1 MDGPKA
7 HCSMGKLAH
16 KATRGISWGPT
27 RGTLSTIDVA
37 LIHPTI
43 GDMAHPTT
51 QNPNSS
57 LMKKK
62 NSRLRRSPEWIECL
76 FVKHPWPHPRVM
88 TLDVRLFHLLVAW
101 WRYQHTSF
109 CLPPAME
116 PPPIRH
122 LYPVIFFLHSS
133 PPFLLHGHPPRCSLS
148 PFPLSLDL
156 AGSRLWWGS
165 YSSSLRL
172 GGRHL
177 GVVVDGVWG
186 SLLGSRHHSLIA
198 LRGGYLH
205 LAPLLYTFEL
215 KWVAYLSIVVIVA
228 NLTPLVDCHAPQTPY
243 PCLHDRT
250 CPHTC
255 NTLPPLYCS
264 KLFELVW
271 PTHWL
276 L

>member
-1 MDGPKA
+1 M
-7 HCSMGKLAH
+7 
-16 KATRGISWGPT
+16 
-27 RGTLSTIDVA
+27 TLSTY
-37 LIHPTI
+37 LI
-43 GDMAHPTT
+43 
-51 QNPNSS
+51 
-57 LMKKK
+57 
-62 NSRLRRSPEWIECL
+62 
-76 FVKHPWPHPRVM
+76 
-88 TLDVRLFHLLVAW
+88 
-101 WRYQHTSF
+101 
-109 CLPPAME
+109 LPPAME

-177 GVVVDGVWG
+177 GVVVDGVWW

-228 NLTPLVDCHAPQTPY
+228 NLTPLVDCPAPQTPY
-243 PCLHDRT
+243 PCLHAW
-250 CPHTC
+250 PH
-255 NTLPPLYCS
+255 L
-264 KLFELVW
+264 
-271 PTHWL
+271 PTHMQHPPAIVL
-276 L
+276 LQIVWASLAHPLVVINLAF